1 MSTWPAR
8 SCREKEARVV
18 SVQPAGGVG
27 DPDGVGDADGVCTGN
42 TGTDGMTGI
51 DGKARG
57 GGAGSATARL
67 ITTPAITIRRTIP
80 ALNHRTLLVIAA
92 KATAGGV

>member
-8 SCREKEARVV
+8 SGREKEARIV

-27 DPDGVGDADGVCTGN
+27 DADGVFTGN